1 MCVYTKKCK
10 RDSANNFVVEVHHML
25 KKRQREILNILEK
38 SNEYLTI
45 EYISQVIGV
54 SKRTIHSEIR
64 ILDEYIQNL
73 GKYIDKKRGVGI
85 KLVDIS
91 SNNMYLKRN
100 NMLNTVN
107 DVFDRRLE
115 IMETLLFDRK
125 IVSFNQL
132 SEKYLVSKTS
142 IDNDLDSIMKYLQVG
157 SDIRLE
163 SNIKGTR
170 LVGSEVDFQQAL
182 LQFNRY
188 VLRNENINKKE
199 ILSKYYGEEV
209 VKTCSQILYK
219 YMRQNLTMITDYY
232 VQNIL
237 NIFII
242 LIFELKHDRHV
253 KYSNSSRVSKDNK
266 SFDIHAE
273 KLLSCVCN
281 KLNYQYSKKDVQFF
295 SENLVLNRFDILEED
310 TYREV
315 AKSIIESI
323 SKSLRVELD
332 NEQELLI
339 QLLEHIPLM
348 IYRLK
353 FNYKTDNPFTDQIK
367 TEFPLTFQNIWL
379 VLSEYEEILDI
390 RFNEDEIAMLTI
402 YFQSVIERYKLN
414 RKILIV
420 CPMGIATSALI
431 KNRLRN
437 ILSTVDLIEISS
449 IEDFKNLEC
458 ENWDLIISTVD
469 LDEVNEKVLYVS
481 PFLTDLDINRI
492 KEFLNIKSS
501 NSKQLFSEKIKTL
514 SKYISNETIFLNT
527 NFTSKDQLI
536 DDIGKYLTNL
546 GKVNKDFIFDIR
558 SRELLGGTDLP
569 IGVAVPHGNPSN
581 VIDTNVAIIKNKK
594 KFKWDKYYIDIV
606 FLIGIAKKDSN
617 KTRAIL
623 SDIYSIINNPNILQ
637 EMRRINKIENLVNL
651 IGE

>member
-1 MCVYTKKCK
+1 
-10 RDSANNFVVEVHHML
+10 ML

-237 NIFII
+237 NTCCA
-242 LIFELKHDRHV
+242 
-253 KYSNSSRVSKDNK
+253 S
-266 SFDIHAE
+266 
-273 KLLSCVCN
+273 
-281 KLNYQYSKKDVQFF
+281 
-295 SENLVLNRFDILEED
+295 
-310 TYREV
+310 
-315 AKSIIESI
+315 
-323 SKSLRVELD
+323 
-332 NEQELLI
+332 
-339 QLLEHIPLM
+339 
-348 IYRLK
+348 
-353 FNYKTDNPFTDQIK
+353 
-367 TEFPLTFQNIWL
+367 
-379 VLSEYEEILDI
+379 
-390 RFNEDEIAMLTI
+390 
-402 YFQSVIERYKLN
+402 
-414 RKILIV
+414 
-420 CPMGIATSALI
+420 
-431 KNRLRN
+431 
-437 ILSTVDLIEISS
+437 
-449 IEDFKNLEC
+449 
-458 ENWDLIISTVD
+458 
-469 LDEVNEKVLYVS
+469 
-481 PFLTDLDINRI
+481 
-492 KEFLNIKSS
+492 
-501 NSKQLFSEKIKTL
+501 
-514 SKYISNETIFLNT
+514 
-527 NFTSKDQLI
+527 
-536 DDIGKYLTNL
+536 
-546 GKVNKDFIFDIR
+546 
-558 SRELLGGTDLP
+558 
-569 IGVAVPHGNPSN
+569 
-581 VIDTNVAIIKNKK
+581 
-594 KFKWDKYYIDIV
+594 
-606 FLIGIAKKDSN
+606 
-617 KTRAIL
+617 
-623 SDIYSIINNPNILQ
+623 
-637 EMRRINKIENLVNL
+637 
-651 IGE
+651 